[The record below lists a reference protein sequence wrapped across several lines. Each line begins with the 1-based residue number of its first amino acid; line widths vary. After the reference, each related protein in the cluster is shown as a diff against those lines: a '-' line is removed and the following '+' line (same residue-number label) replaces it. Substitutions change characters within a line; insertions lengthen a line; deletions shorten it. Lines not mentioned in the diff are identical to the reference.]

1 MDINKNID
9 VFFNK
14 IDCPICKSQ
23 IQTHYKTQ
31 DIPYF
36 GEVIILTLI
45 CQNCGYKK
53 NDLFSVYEKE
63 PKKYILKVNEEKD
76 LKIKVVRS
84 GACTIKIPEFGTV
97 IEPGVES
104 EGYITNIEGILL
116 RINDIL
122 LGLEKNPQDDETLSK
137 IEELKRELEKAKDGK
152 LAFTLILEDPTGNSA
167 IILEDTSKLKIEK
180 L

>member
-1 MDINKNID
+1 MDINKKID

-23 IQTHYKTQ
+23 IQTHYKTH

-36 GEVIILTLI
+36 GEIIFLTLI
-45 CQNCGYKK
+45 CQNCGYKR

-63 PKKYILKVNEEKD
+63 PKRYIFKFTDDSD
-76 LKIKVVRS
+76 LTIKVVRS
-84 GACTIKIPEFGTV
+84 GSCTIKIPEFGTI

-104 EGYITNIEGILL
+104 EGYITNIEGVLV
-116 RINDIL
+116 RVNDVL
-122 LGLEKNPQDDETLSK
+122 VTLEKDSHDEATLNR
-137 IEELKRELEKAKDGK
+137 ILELKNKLNEAKEGK
-152 LAFTLILEDPTGNSA
+152 LTFTLILEDPTGNSA
-167 IILEDTSKLKIEK
+167 ILTEDNSKLKVEK